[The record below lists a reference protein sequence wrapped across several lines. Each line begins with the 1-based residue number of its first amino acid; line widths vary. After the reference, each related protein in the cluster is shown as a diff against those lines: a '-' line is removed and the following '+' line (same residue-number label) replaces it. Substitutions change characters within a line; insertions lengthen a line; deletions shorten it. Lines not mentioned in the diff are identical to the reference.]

1 MKLKDKIKEAAA
13 LIQSDIIH
21 IRRHLHAHPELS
33 FQEFETHNFISEK
46 LTEFGIPHIKNYGG
60 TGISGQINGAGKN
73 LKTICLRADIDALP
87 IHELNS
93 VEYISKNPGVMH
105 ACGHD
110 VHSASLLGTLR
121 LLQNFR
127 NELKF
132 NVKFVFQ
139 PGEEKLPGGA
149 KLMIEAGL
157 LKNPKPDFMIGQHVF
172 PSLET
177 GKLGFRS
184 GMYMAS
190 SDEIYITI
198 KGKGGHAGTPHLNI
212 DPVYIS
218 AQVIIALQQL
228 VSRNAN
234 PNTPTVLSFGKV
246 MANGATNVIPSEVK
260 IEGTFRTM
268 NEKWRKE
275 AHQLIREIVQNT
287 SKASGGQCEINIL
300 KGYPFLVNDPKTTEF
315 ARQKA
320 IEFLGAENVVE
331 LEPRMASEDFAWYS
345 QQVPSCFY
353 RLGTGN
359 KTAGINSNV
368 HTPTFNIDENALE
381 IGMGFMA
388 WLAL

>member
-1 MKLKDKIKEAAA
+1 MNLKEKIKEAAA
-13 LIQSDIIH
+13 AIKGDITH

-46 LTEFGIPHIKNYGG
+46 LTAFGIDHLKNFGG
-60 TGISGQINGAGKN
+60 TGITGQINGTKKN

-93 VEYISKNPGVMH
+93 VEYVSKNPGVMH

-127 NELKF
+127 SELKY

-212 DPVYIS
+212 DPVFIT
-218 AQVIIALQQL
+218 AQVILALQQV

-246 MANGATNVIPSEVK
+246 IANGATNVIPSEVK
-260 IEGTFRTM
+260 MEGTFRTM
-268 NEKWRKE
+268 DEKWRKE
-275 AHQLIREIVQNT
+275 AHRLIREIAQST
-287 SKASGGQCEINIL
+287 AKASGGQCEMNIL
-300 KGYPFLVNDPKTTEF
+300 KGYPFLVNDPKTTDF

-320 IEFLGAENVVE
+320 IEFLGNKNVVE

-359 KTAGINSNV
+359 KSLGITSNV
-368 HTPTFNIDENALE
+368 HTTTFNIDEDALE
-381 IGMGFMA
+381 TGMGFMA
-388 WLAL
+388 WLIL

>member
-1 MKLKDKIKEAAA
+1 MNIQDKIKKAAA
-13 LIQSDIIH
+13 AIKSDITA

-33 FQEFETHNFISEK
+33 FKEFETHNFISEK
-46 LTEFGIPHIKNYGG
+46 LTEFGIDHVRNFGG
-60 TGISGQINGAGKN
+60 TGITGQINGAGKK

-87 IHELNS
+87 IHESNS
-93 VEYISKNPGVMH
+93 VDYASKNPGVMH

-110 VHSASLLGTLR
+110 VHSASLLGTLK
-121 LLQNFR
+121 LLKTFQ
-127 NELKF
+127 NELKY

-157 LKNPKPDFMIGQHVF
+157 LKNPKPEFMIGQHVF
-172 PSLET
+172 PSLEA

-190 SDEIYITI
+190 SDEIYMTI

-212 DPVYIS
+212 DPVLIT
-218 AQVIIALQQL
+218 AQVIVALQQL
-228 VSRNAN
+228 VSRNSN
-234 PNTPTVLSFGKV
+234 PNTPSVLSFGKV
-246 MANGATNVIPSEVK
+246 IANGATNVIPGEVK

-268 NEKWRKE
+268 DEKWRKE
-275 AHQLIREIVQNT
+275 AHRLIYEIAQNT
-287 SKASGGQCEINIL
+287 AKASGGHCEINIL
-300 KGYPFLVNDPKTTEF
+300 KGYPFLVNDPKTTDF
-315 ARQKA
+315 AKEKA
-320 IEFLGAENVVE
+320 IEFLGNKNVVE

-359 KTAGINSNV
+359 VKRGITSNV
-368 HTPTFNIDENALE
+368 HTPTFDIDEDALE
-381 IGMGFMA
+381 TGMGFMV